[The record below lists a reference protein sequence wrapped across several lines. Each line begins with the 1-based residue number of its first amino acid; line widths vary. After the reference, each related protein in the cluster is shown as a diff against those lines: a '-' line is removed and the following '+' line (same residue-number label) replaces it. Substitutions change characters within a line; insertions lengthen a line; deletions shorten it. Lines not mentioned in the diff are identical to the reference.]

1 MKNVQFVSHEWR
13 KIGDNEIISETSWEV
28 SEDIAINT
36 YAEDDSIE
44 ECSDKK
50 WNHNIELY
58 YNYLI

>member
-1 MKNVQFVSHEWR
+1 MNGY